1 MSATTAD
8 IPGGW
13 PTAAEPV
20 AKLSRPIVHAPSS
33 PLVAVLA
40 TLDRVAESGANV
52 LVVGESGSGKEAIVR
67 GLHELAPWAGGPF
80 VPINCGAIP
89 DALLESELFGHVR
102 GAFTGA
108 DRARVGRLE
117 AAAGGT
123 LFLDEIG
130 EMPLALQVKLL
141 RVLQE
146 MEFCPVGASQPKK
159 ASFRLVAATNRDLE
173 AAIEQGEFRED
184 LFFRLDVVRL
194 PVPPLRER
202 PMDVPVLAEHFLRQ
216 YQHLHRARVT
226 GFTPAAMQLMRSY
239 AWPGNVRELENLVQ
253 GTLVLKR
260 EGPIDA
266 PDIAPRLRGRRHEV
280 SPPTRGPWLLP
291 DEGLSLRDTI
301 DELERD
307 LIRQALTRSEGN
319 KAQAANL
326 LGLNRTTLVEK
337 LKRRPLG

>member
-1 MSATTAD
+1 MSVTTAD
-8 IPGGW
+8 IDVW
-13 PTAAEPV
+13 PQPAEPL
-20 AKLSRPIVHAPSS
+20 AALSRPIVHAPDS

-67 GLHELAPWAGGPF
+67 GLHELAPWSRGPF

-89 DALLESELFGHVR
+89 ETLLESELFGHVR

-130 EMPLALQVKLL
+130 EMPLLLQVKLL

-146 MEFCPVGASQPKK
+146 MEFCPVGASQPRK

-173 AAIEQGEFRED
+173 QAIEDGSFRDD

-226 GFTPAAMQLMRSY
+226 GFTAAAMRLMRSY

-266 PDIAPRLRGRRHEV
+266 SDIAPRLRGRRHEAA
-280 SPPTRGPWLLP
+280 SPTPGPWVLP
-291 DEGLSLRDTI
+291 SEGLSLRTTI
-301 DELERD
+301 EDLERD
-307 LIRQALTRSEGN
+307 LIRQALSRSDGN